1 VLSMMTPLGT
11 VGWLDLLDIVLV
23 AVFLY
28 QFMLLI
34 KGAIAI
40 RLLIGLVGLSG
51 VYFLSHLYGLRTLD
65 WILSGFFNGI
75 ILILIVVF
83 QHDIRRALSAMGRS
97 GFFRAQADDVSTL
110 VEELVTSAELLSGR
124 KIGALIVL
132 ERDVEVENYLEVG
145 TEIDAKVSS
154 EIIMSIFLPYSPI
167 HDGAVII
174 QNGKLTKAGCFLP
187 LSRNPD
193 LSKALGTRHRAAI
206 GLSEVT
212 DAVVLVVSEE
222 TGAISLAHRGRIT
235 RGVDQHALRK
245 MLKRLIHLKQKR
257 WFR

>member
-1 VLSMMTPLGT
+1 MTPLGP
-11 VGWLDLLDIVLV
+11 VGWIDLLDILFV
-23 AVFLY
+23 AVFVY
-28 QFMLLI
+28 QIMLLI

-40 RLLIGLVGLSG
+40 RLLIGLVGLSFI
-51 VYFLSHLYGLRTLD
+51 YILSHLYGLRTLD
-65 WILSGFFNGI
+65 WILSSFFNGI

-97 GFFRAQADDVSTL
+97 GFFREQADGVSLL
-110 VEELVTSAELLSGR
+110 VEELVTSAELLSGK
-124 KIGALIVL
+124 KIGALIVI
-132 ERDVEVENYLEVG
+132 EREMEVDNYLEVG

-174 QNGKLTKAGCFLP
+174 RQGKLTMAGCFLP

-193 LSKALGTRHRAAI
+193 LSKTLGTRHRAAI

-222 TGAISLAHRGRIT
+222 TGAISVAHGGRIN
-235 RGVDQHALRK
+235 RGIDQNALRK

-257 WFR
+257 WYLP

>member
-1 VLSMMTPLGT
+1 MTTPLGP
-11 VGWLDLLDIVLV
+11 VGWIDLLDILCV
-23 AVFLY
+23 AVIVY
-28 QFMLLI
+28 QIMLLI

-40 RLLIGLVGLSG
+40 RLLTGLVGLSL
-51 VYFLSHLYGLRTLD
+51 VYILSHIFGLRTLD
-65 WILSGFFNGI
+65 WILGSFFNGI
-75 ILILIVVF
+75 LLILIVVF

-97 GFFRAQADDVSTL
+97 GFFREQADGVSLL
-110 VEELVTSAELLSGR
+110 VEELVSAAELLSGR
-124 KIGALIVL
+124 RIGALIVI
-132 ERDVEVENYLEVG
+132 EREMEVDNYLEVG

-174 QNGKLTKAGCFLP
+174 RQGKLTMAGCFLP

-193 LSKALGTRHRAAI
+193 LSKTLGTRHRAAI

-222 TGAISLAHRGRIT
+222 TGAISVAHGGRIT
-235 RGVDQHALRK
+235 RGIDQHALRK
-245 MLKRLIHLKQKR
+245 MLKRLVHLKQKR
-257 WFR
+257 WFLS